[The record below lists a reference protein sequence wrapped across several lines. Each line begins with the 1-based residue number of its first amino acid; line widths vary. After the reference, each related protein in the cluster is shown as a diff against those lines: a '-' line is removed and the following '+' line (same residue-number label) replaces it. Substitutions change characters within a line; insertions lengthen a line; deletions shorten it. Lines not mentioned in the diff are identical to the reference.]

1 MQGMHGGHRE
11 RLRNRIRKYGFDGLE
26 EHEKLE
32 YLLYAFIPR
41 RDTNPIA
48 HELLSV
54 FGSFKAVL
62 DAEPEQLASVKGMT
76 ENAALFLSALPSVIS
91 SYFIADKKKRL
102 DSPLISA
109 EYVIAMIGRKS
120 EEHCL
125 VLYLDDGCRVIKTE
139 DVTSKKNRSVN
150 VDRDAIVAEAVKCNA
165 KFVIIG
171 HNHPNGNIQPSYF
184 DIQATNRIVQ
194 ALGVVNIVLA
204 DHLIVSGTDYYSM
217 KTNGDLVGPVDLSGS
232 VYQFAEGL
240 VRRENDLNRLQLT
253 KKESD
258 EK

>member
-11 RLRNRIRKYGFDGLE
+11 RLRNRIRKYGFESLE

-32 YLLYAFIPR
+32 YLLYAFVPR

-48 HELLSV
+48 HELLAA

-76 ENAALFLSALPSVIS
+76 ENAALFLHTLPAAIS

-102 DSPLISA
+102 DSPLSSA
-109 EYVIAMIGRKS
+109 EYVIALIGGKA

-125 VLYLDDGCRVIKTE
+125 ILYLDDGCHVIKKE
-139 DVTSKKNRSVN
+139 DVTSKKNRAVD
-150 VDRDAIVAEAVKCNA
+150 VDRDVIVAEAVKCNA
-165 KFVIIG
+165 KFVILG
-171 HNHPNGNIQPSYF
+171 HNHPNGSLKPSYF

-204 DHLIVSGTDYYSM
+204 DHLIVSGTEYYSM
-217 KTNGDLVGPVDLSGS
+217 KINGDLVSPVDLNGS
-232 VYQFAEGL
+232 IYQFAEGL
-240 VRRENDLNRLQLT
+240 VRRENDLNRLQQV
-253 KKESD
+253 KSASEDK
-258 EK
+258 